1 LDFGIWN
8 LATGIATHL
17 SGARNDISGVSLRGA
32 PIHRGDEAISEGLL
46 TKEIATL
53 RIRSSLN
60 DKQNWSGT
68 SPTLNKPKYQNPN
81 DN

>member
-17 SGARNDISGVSLRGA
+17 SGARNDISGVSLRGRLSSA
-32 PIHRGDEAISEGLL
+32 EAISEGLL

-81 DN
+81 A